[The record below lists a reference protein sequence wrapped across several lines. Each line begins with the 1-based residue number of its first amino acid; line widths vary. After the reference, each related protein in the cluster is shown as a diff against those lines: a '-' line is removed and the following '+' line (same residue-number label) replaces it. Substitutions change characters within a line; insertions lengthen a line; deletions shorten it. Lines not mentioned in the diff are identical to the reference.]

1 MPFEKKNMNRTILSL
16 ALLKV
21 NWTKGVDYIDCFLP
35 LLISTI
41 ISSGT
46 KTIDIK
52 DVSLFKNEILKQ
64 YGLELPSSAI
74 ITILNRAKKREY
86 FKVENGIYHVNNDK
100 INLDDNS
107 KVRSEIN
114 RAYNYIIKEIQ
125 KFIAEHAPEGITF
138 SEDEISEGL
147 LAFLKKH
154 DADISFGAQNLSILP
169 KVEAPE
175 KLKYLICWFVIE
187 NWESN
192 PILVNYLKDISIG
205 HALSSLILYDEF
217 SPFKGKLEN
226 LDIYLDTPFI
236 LSLLGINGEQR
247 TLLSEE
253 ILSQLKNDNVNI
265 YILQTTIDEVLNNLD
280 SCINTLKKGNGI
292 AQSLSVRMCVENNI
306 RVEDLEQIMADFS
319 FKMERLGI
327 SENEVPDYHNYDLVI
342 NEEELFDTIIES
354 YEKINRGDKKQR
366 KLEKIKASLPDHI
379 ERTIR
384 RDVKV
389 LSGIYRFR
397 KGKIP
402 LSIKDSKAIFLTTSS
417 ALAFASRV
425 YENKLHNRKNAIPTC
440 FTDIFLSTLI
450 WIQNPVLAD
459 QINKK
464 QILSDCYAGISP
476 SEELIKQYETELNKL
491 KERGRISSSSYLTL
505 RTHHVA
511 IQMLSSTTL
520 GDPELFSGESTSQL
534 VNQFLDRMT
543 EEERNKRIEVE
554 SENISL
560 QSQNEK
566 LENSLSSRDKRL
578 KTRAE
583 GFGLQVSNIVL
594 GLFYL
599 LIVVSLIIGV
609 LSLIFKSITLP
620 VQISSFIILALL
632 TFFGFS
638 HQFSANSI
646 RKPVINYVK
655 LKYFNFLN
663 R

>member
-1 MPFEKKNMNRTILSL
+1 MNRTILSL

-21 NWTKGVDYIDCFLP
+21 HWSKGVDYIDCFLP
-35 LLISTI
+35 ILISTI
-41 ISSGT
+41 VANDT

-52 DVSLFKNEILKQ
+52 DVSVFKADILKD
-64 YGLELPSSAI
+64 YGLEMPSSAL
-74 ITILNRAKKREY
+74 ITILNRAKKRDY
-86 FKVENGIYHVNNDK
+86 FKVENGIYHVNQDK

-114 RAYNYIIKEIQ
+114 RAYNYVLKEIQ
-125 KFIAEHAPEGITF
+125 KFITKNAPDGINF

-154 DADISFGAQNLSILP
+154 DADISFGAENLSILP

-175 KLKYLICWFVIE
+175 KLRYLICWFVVE
-187 NWESN
+187 NWESD

-253 ILSQLKNDNVNI
+253 ILNQLKNDKANV
-265 YILQTTIDEVLNNLD
+265 YILQTTINEVLNNLD
-280 SCINTLKKGNGI
+280 SCKHTLKRGNGI
-292 AQSLSVRMCVENNI
+292 TQSLSVRMCIENNI
-306 RVEDLEQIMADFS
+306 RVEDLEQLMADFS
-319 FKMERLGI
+319 FKMESLGI
-327 SENEVPDYHNYDLVI
+327 SENQVPDYEDYDLVI

-354 YEKINRGDKKQR
+354 YEKVNRRDKKLR
-366 KLEKIKASLPDHI
+366 SVDKIKASLPDHI
-379 ERTIR
+379 EKTIR

-402 LSIKDSKAIFLTTSS
+402 VSIKDSKAIFVTTSS

-425 YENKLHNRKNAIPTC
+425 FENKLSKRNNAIPTC

-450 WIQNPVLAD
+450 WIQNPILAD
-459 QINKK
+459 QINKRR
-464 QILSDCYAGISP
+464 ILSDCYAGMSP
-476 SEELIKQYETELNKL
+476 SEELVKQYETELKKL
-491 KERGRISSSSYLTL
+491 KERGRINSSTYLTL

-511 IQMLSSTTL
+511 IQMLSTKNL
-520 GDPELFSGESTSQL
+520 GDPELFSGESTAQL

-543 EEERNKRIEVE
+543 EEERTKRIEVE
-554 SENISL
+554 SENSSL
-560 QSQNEK
+560 QSKNEQLENTISIRQQRLDKRAEK
-566 LENSLSSRDKRL
+566 LGVKI
-578 KTRAE
+578 
-583 GFGLQVSNIVL
+583 SNFVIW
-594 GLFYL
+594 LFYI
-599 LIVVSLIIGV
+599 LIFACLFIGV
-609 LSLIFKSITLP
+609 GSFIFKSISLAS
-620 VQISSFIILALL
+620 QIVSFSILALL
-632 TFFGFS
+632 TIFGFS
-638 HQFSANSI
+638 HQFSADSI
-646 RKPVINYVK
+646 RKPVLRYVK
-655 LKYFNFLN
+655 QKYLNFLEK
-663 R
+663 